1 MGAVSLMYD
10 VQEQDIGDVFWAANI
25 LQGVDPRLPFQ
36 HASKRF
42 QHRQNQD
49 WMVDSMGTMVYFGLQ
64 IQGTAVG

>member
-1 MGAVSLMYD
+1 MMGTG
-10 VQEQDIGDVFWAANI
+10 QEQDIGDVFWAANI

-49 WMVDSMGTMVYFGLQ
+49 WMMVEIMGRTVVYFGLL
-64 IQGTAVG
+64 IYYR